1 MKRRYPARLL
11 LSAALGCAL
20 LPGLAHADTKSDL
33 EARYAAYKTA
43 MDTRE
48 PDDIKPFLTP
58 DFKRTDLGGNSM
70 SADQMIDRLA
80 NIPVDPSRKSTTTIV
95 SLTVNGQ
102 TAEVEQR
109 QDASGSRQDRDGQS
123 HVFAM
128 SELSHDTWVQG
139 DKGWLLKSTETEQM
153 TISRDGQVVRT
164 MKKGDP
170 MPPRGFG
177 GGRGGGDRMGPPP
190 PPPSSGN

>member
-1 MKRRYPARLL
+1 MTRRYPARLL
-11 LSAALGCAL
+11 LCAALGSAL

-33 EARYAAYKTA
+33 EARYAALKSA

-80 NIPVDPSRKSTTTIV
+80 NIPVDPNRKSTNTIISV
-95 SLTVNGQ
+95 TLEGQ
-102 TAEVEQR
+102 TAQVEQR
-109 QDASGSRQDRDGQS
+109 QDASDSREGRDGETHQ
-123 HVFAM
+123 FAM
-128 SELSHDTWVQG
+128 SELSHDTWVQTG
-139 DKGWLLKSTETEQM
+139 TGWLLKSTEAEQM

-170 MPPRGFG
+170 MPPRGAGGPG
-177 GGRGGGDRMGPPP
+177 GGPGGRMGPRPD
-190 PPPSSGN
+190 GNN

>member
-1 MKRRYPARLL
+1 MKRRHSARLM
-11 LSAALGCAL
+11 LSAALACAL

-33 EARYAAYKTA
+33 EARYAALKTA

-70 SADQMIDRLA
+70 NADDMIERLA
-80 NIPVDPSRKSTTTIV
+80 NIPVDPSRKSTNTITSV
-95 SLTVNGQ
+95 TVNGQ

-109 QDASGSRQDRDGQS
+109 QDASDNRQGRDGETHQI
-123 HVFAM
+123 AM
-128 SELSHDTWVQG
+128 SELSHDTWVQT

-170 MPPRGFG
+170 MPPRG
-177 GGRGGGDRMGPPP
+177 GRGGPGGGRMGPPP
-190 PPPSSGN
+190 SDGNN